1 MASRETEGKLRVAD
15 GLVVIALGVV
25 SLLTMWRNA
34 PDAWFGILQSLMAAL
49 LIAWGGV
56 ILVGKT
62 RAGRLVRTR
71 RRSRYFTLIGVVL
84 ATIIAIV
91 VSTSISTE
99 RQEANPAAGLLPAI
113 IGLLVAQL
121 YEQER
126 AAQLKASDL
135 SDRDAGVWK
144 RIALAGALV
153 GVAHEKTHEQ
163 RILRRHVGG
172 WRQRH
177 WFFSPAGGAAFPGLG
192 CGDLDNAEVKDQAVA
207 GQTVG

>member
-25 SLLTMWRNA
+25 SLLTIWKNA
-34 PDAWFGILQSLMAAL
+34 PEAWFGILQSLMAAL

-71 RRSRYFTLIGVVL
+71 RRWRYFTLIGVVL

-113 IGLLVAQL
+113 IGLLIAQL

-126 AAQLKASDL
+126 TAQLKASDL

-153 GVAHEKTHEQ
+153 GIVLGGLSGVTLAAGDSGTGFFLLPVALLFLVLAAA
-163 RILRRHVGG
+163 IWIMLRSRT
-172 WRQRH
+172 RQLRAK
-177 WFFSPAGGAAFPGLG
+177 P
-192 CGDLDNAEVKDQAVA
+192 
-207 GQTVG
+207 

>member
-15 GLVVIALGVV
+15 GLVVITLGVV
-25 SLLTMWRNA
+25 SLLTIWKNA
-34 PDAWFGILQSLMAAL
+34 PEAWFGILQSLMAAL

-56 ILVGKT
+56 ILVGET

-71 RRSRYFTLIGVVL
+71 RRWRYFTLIGVVL

-126 AAQLKASDL
+126 ASQLKASDL

-153 GVAHEKTHEQ
+153 GIVLGGLSGVTLAAGDSGAGFFLLPVALLFLVLAAA
-163 RILRRHVGG
+163 IWIMLRSRT
-172 WRQRH
+172 RQLRAK
-177 WFFSPAGGAAFPGLG
+177 P
-192 CGDLDNAEVKDQAVA
+192 
-207 GQTVG
+207 

>member
-25 SLLTMWRNA
+25 SLLTIWKNA
-34 PDAWFGILQSLMAAL
+34 PEAWFGILQSLMAAL

-71 RRSRYFTLIGVVL
+71 RRWRYFTLIGVVL
-84 ATIIAIV
+84 AAIIAIV

-113 IGLLVAQL
+113 IGLLVPSCMN
-121 YEQER
+121 R
-126 AAQLKASDL
+126 K
-135 SDRDAGVWK
+135 
-144 RIALAGALV
+144 
-153 GVAHEKTHEQ
+153 
-163 RILRRHVGG
+163 
-172 WRQRH
+172 
-177 WFFSPAGGAAFPGLG
+177 GL
-192 CGDLDNAEVKDQAVA
+192 LN
-207 GQTVG
+207 

>member
-25 SLLTMWRNA
+25 SLLRIWRNA
-34 PDAWFGILQSLMAAL
+34 PEAWFGILQSLMAAL

-71 RRSRYFTLIGVVL
+71 RRWRYFTLIGVVL

-153 GVAHEKTHEQ
+153 GIVLGGLSGVTLAAGDSGTGFFLLPVALLFLVLAGA
-163 RILRRHVGG
+163 IWIMLRSRT
-172 WRQRH
+172 RQLRAK
-177 WFFSPAGGAAFPGLG
+177 P
-192 CGDLDNAEVKDQAVA
+192 
-207 GQTVG
+207 

>member
-25 SLLTMWRNA
+25 SLLRIWRNA
-34 PDAWFGILQSLMAAL
+34 PEAWFGILQSLMAAL

-71 RRSRYFTLIGVVL
+71 RRWRYFTLIGVVL

-153 GVAHEKTHEQ
+153 GIV
-163 RILRRHVGG
+163 LGG
-172 WRQRH
+172 LSGVTLAAGDSGTG
-177 WFFSPAGGAAFPGLG
+177 FSPAGCAAFPGLG
-192 CGDLDNAEVKDQAVA
+192 WGDLDNAEVKDQAVA